1 MLRTGEISL
10 SYYYKLNI
18 ILIILVLL
26 ICSTFLYLEKIFDWS
41 VIFISMTET
50 QEDTELRQ
58 SIQQMPWWNKFT
70 FSVQEASE
78 YFGFSDKKI
87 RKIIDENEDADFILW
102 NGTRPRIKRVLFE
115 QFVNEKLTA
124 I

>member
-1 MLRTGEISL
+1 M
-10 SYYYKLNI
+10 N
-18 ILIILVLL
+18 
-26 ICSTFLYLEKIFDWS
+26 WS

-50 QEDTELRQ
+50 QEDTELKQ
-58 SIQQMPWWNKFT
+58 PIQQMPWWNKFT

>member
-1 MLRTGEISL
+1 M
-10 SYYYKLNI
+10 N
-18 ILIILVLL
+18 
-26 ICSTFLYLEKIFDWS
+26 WS

-50 QEDTELRQ
+50 QEDTELKQ
-58 SIQQMPWWNKFT
+58 SIQQMPWWNKYT

>member
-1 MLRTGEISL
+1 M
-10 SYYYKLNI
+10 N
-18 ILIILVLL
+18 
-26 ICSTFLYLEKIFDWS
+26 WS

-50 QEDTELRQ
+50 QEDTELKQ
-58 SIQQMPWWNKFT
+58 PIQQMPWWNKFT

-87 RKIIDENEDADFILW
+87 RKLIDENEDADFILW
-102 NGTRPRIKRVLFE
+102 NGSRPRIKRKLFE
-115 QFVNEKLTA
+115 QFVDEKLTA

>member
-1 MLRTGEISL
+1 M
-10 SYYYKLNI
+10 N
-18 ILIILVLL
+18 
-26 ICSTFLYLEKIFDWS
+26 WS

-50 QEDTELRQ
+50 QEDTELKQ
-58 SIQQMPWWNKFT
+58 PIQQMPWWNKFT

-102 NGTRPRIKRVLFE
+102 NGSRPRIKRKLFE
-115 QFVNEKLTA
+115 QFVDEKLTA

>member
-1 MLRTGEISL
+1 
-10 SYYYKLNI
+10 
-18 ILIILVLL
+18 
-26 ICSTFLYLEKIFDWS
+26 
-41 VIFISMTET
+41 MTET
-50 QEDTELRQ
+50 QEDTELKQ

-87 RKIIDENEDADFILW
+87 RKIVDEHENDNFILW
-102 NGTRPRIKRVLFE
+102 NGSRPRIKRILFE
-115 QFVNEKLTA
+115 KFVDEKLTA

>member
-1 MLRTGEISL
+1 
-10 SYYYKLNI
+10 
-18 ILIILVLL
+18 
-26 ICSTFLYLEKIFDWS
+26 
-41 VIFISMTET
+41 MTET
-50 QEDTELRQ
+50 QEDTELKQ
-58 SIQQMPWWNKFT
+58 PMQQMPWWNKFT

>member
-1 MLRTGEISL
+1 M
-10 SYYYKLNI
+10 N
-18 ILIILVLL
+18 
-26 ICSTFLYLEKIFDWS
+26 WS

-50 QEDTELRQ
+50 QEDTELKHP
-58 SIQQMPWWNKFT
+58 IQQMPWWNKFT

>member
-1 MLRTGEISL
+1 
-10 SYYYKLNI
+10 
-18 ILIILVLL
+18 
-26 ICSTFLYLEKIFDWS
+26 
-41 VIFISMTET
+41 MTET

-102 NGTRPRIKRVLFE
+102 NGSRPRIKRKLFE
-115 QFVNEKLTA
+115 QFVDEKLTA

>member
-1 MLRTGEISL
+1 MHRL
-10 SYYYKLNI
+10 SYVVLFILLEI
-18 ILIILVLL
+18 ILWNGAWFII
-26 ICSTFLYLEKIFDWS
+26 EN
-41 VIFISMTET
+41 
-50 QEDTELRQ
+50 TELQ
-58 SIQQMPWWNKFT
+58 EIIETKYEHLQMPWWNKYT
-70 FSVQEASE
+70 FSVQETSE

>member
-1 MLRTGEISL
+1 M
-10 SYYYKLNI
+10 
-18 ILIILVLL
+18 LL

>member
-1 MLRTGEISL
+1 MHRL
-10 SYYYKLNI
+10 SYVVLFILLEI
-18 ILIILVLL
+18 ILWNGAWFIIENTELQE
-26 ICSTFLYLEKIFDWS
+26 I
-41 VIFISMTET
+41 TET
-50 QEDTELRQ
+50 KHEYL
-58 SIQQMPWWNKFT
+58 QMPWWNKYT
-70 FSVQEASE
+70 FSVQETSE

-87 RKIIDENEDADFILW
+87 RKLIDENEDADFILW

>member
-1 MLRTGEISL
+1 
-10 SYYYKLNI
+10 
-18 ILIILVLL
+18 
-26 ICSTFLYLEKIFDWS
+26 
-41 VIFISMTET
+41 MTET
-50 QEDTELRQ
+50 QEDTEQDTEESDETKEDTELKQPIR
-58 SIQQMPWWNKFT
+58 QMPWWNKFT

>member
-1 MLRTGEISL
+1 M
-10 SYYYKLNI
+10 N
-18 ILIILVLL
+18 
-26 ICSTFLYLEKIFDWS
+26 WS

-50 QEDTELRQ
+50 QEDIELKQ
-58 SIQQMPWWNKFT
+58 PMQQMPWWNKFT

>member
-1 MLRTGEISL
+1 MNIDYD
-10 SYYYKLNI
+10 YYGVAYLQCLFI
-18 ILIILVLL
+18 
-26 ICSTFLYLEKIFDWS
+26 LEKIFVKWS
-41 VIFISMTET
+41 VIFI
-50 QEDTELRQ
+50 DNTELYEMEETKERHL
-58 SIQQMPWWNKFT
+58 QMPWWNKFT

-87 RKIIDENEDADFILW
+87 RKLIDEDENADYILW
-102 NGTRPRIKRVLFE
+102 NGARPRIKRVLFE

>member
-1 MLRTGEISL
+1 M
-10 SYYYKLNI
+10 N
-18 ILIILVLL
+18 
-26 ICSTFLYLEKIFDWS
+26 WS

-50 QEDTELRQ
+50 HEDTELKQ
-58 SIQQMPWWNKFT
+58 PMQQMPWWNKFT

>member
-1 MLRTGEISL
+1 M
-10 SYYYKLNI
+10 N
-18 ILIILVLL
+18 
-26 ICSTFLYLEKIFDWS
+26 WS

>member
-1 MLRTGEISL
+1 M
-10 SYYYKLNI
+10 K
-18 ILIILVLL
+18 
-26 ICSTFLYLEKIFDWS
+26 WS
-41 VIFISMTET
+41 VIYIENTELQEITET
-50 QEDTELRQ
+50 KHEHL
-58 SIQQMPWWNKFT
+58 QMPWWNKFT

-87 RKIIDENEDADFILW
+87 RKLIDENEDADFILW
-102 NGTRPRIKRVLFE
+102 NGSRPRIKRTLFE

>member
-1 MLRTGEISL
+1 M
-10 SYYYKLNI
+10 K
-18 ILIILVLL
+18 
-26 ICSTFLYLEKIFDWS
+26 WS
-41 VIFISMTET
+41 VTYIENTELHEITET
-50 QEDTELRQ
+50 KHEHLQM
-58 SIQQMPWWNKFT
+58 QMPWWNKFT

-87 RKIIDENEDADFILW
+87 RKLIDENEDADFILW
-102 NGTRPRIKRVLFE
+102 NGSRPRIKRTLFE

>member
-1 MLRTGEISL
+1 M
-10 SYYYKLNI
+10 N
-18 ILIILVLL
+18 
-26 ICSTFLYLEKIFDWS
+26 WS

-50 QEDTELRQ
+50 QEDTELKQ
-58 SIQQMPWWNKFT
+58 PMQQMPWWNKFT

>member
-1 MLRTGEISL
+1 M
-10 SYYYKLNI
+10 N
-18 ILIILVLL
+18 
-26 ICSTFLYLEKIFDWS
+26 WS
-41 VIFISMTET
+41 VICIEIIELQEKEET
-50 QEDTELRQ
+50 KKENLR
-58 SIQQMPWWNKFT
+58 MPWWNKFT

-87 RKIIDENEDADFILW
+87 RKLIDEDENADYILW

-115 QFVNEKLTA
+115 QFVNEKLSA